1 MAQWKKHTAPSF
13 HCSADEKLI
22 LLLKFRPA
30 VPNKHQY
37 GTMNSSCLQVS
48 LVEYCWAAIN
58 QRVISAATFSCLI
71 IFEVI
76 IVYTSFQL
84 AYPSCKTNSSL
95 LISGFSPPRLHPFH
109 NPGTDRGSITSER
122 ASKSAKILSET
133 RMSNWKK
140 SFSKV
145 KGIIK
150 VFLEVFSVYIYIN

>member
-48 LVEYCWAAIN
+48 LVEYCWAPIN

-95 LISGFSPPRLHPFH
+95 LISGFSPPRLHPK
-109 NPGTDRGSITSER
+109 ITSEER
-122 ASKSAKILSET
+122 IEDRSPLRELRNQQRSSVKREWATE
-133 RMSNWKK
+133 KK

-150 VFLEVFSVYIYIN
+150 VFLEVFSVYIY